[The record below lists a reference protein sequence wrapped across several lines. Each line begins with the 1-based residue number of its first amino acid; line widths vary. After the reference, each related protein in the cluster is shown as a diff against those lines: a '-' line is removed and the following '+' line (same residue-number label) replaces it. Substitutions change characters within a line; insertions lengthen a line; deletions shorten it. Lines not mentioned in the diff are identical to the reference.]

1 LIFIGEL
8 GDKTQIAAGTGTL
21 ANKKKVRL
29 IFFSSALAL
38 VAVAGLTVFGA
49 GFISK
54 ELIPTIERVGGVLLV
69 LYGLYLYSNADDS
82 ISGEVGEI
90 PKNNYVLFISHFSVV
105 FAAELGD
112 KTQIATLAVAV
123 KNQTHLL
130 TVFSASA
137 LALVTVTAITV
148 WGITKIPSRWVKNVQ
163 RMGAL
168 GMIAYGIYMFYS
180 TT

>member
-1 LIFIGEL
+1 
-8 GDKTQIAAGTGTL
+8 
-21 ANKKKVRL
+21 
-29 IFFSSALAL
+29 
-38 VAVAGLTVFGA
+38 
-49 GFISK
+49 
-54 ELIPTIERVGGVLLV
+54 VLLV

-148 WGITKIPSRWVKNVQ
+148 WGITKIPSRWVKKCT
-163 RMGAL
+163 
-168 GMIAYGIYMFYS
+168 AYGGSWNDSLWYIYVLFDDLSSIEKAVNSLREFTAFFFSIFY
-180 TT
+180 TLLFD